1 MTPTRE
7 DPDVVTGLIKR
18 CLQNHDEAKR
28 LFQTLVTE
36 NRRQIDLPQEKLQL
50 TQKQHDEFVARYS
63 SEVGPTIWESK
74 RAKT

>member
-1 MTPTRE
+1 MTTSKDR
-7 DPDVVTGLIKR
+7 DVVTGLIKR
-18 CLQNHDEAKR
+18 CLDDRDEAQR
-28 LFQTLVTE
+28 LFKELITD
-36 NRRQIDLPQEKLQL
+36 NRREIELPDGKLQL